1 MRGPL
6 CLIVNPSAGGGRTAR
21 ALPAVQGELARRG
34 LRQRTVLTTSIKH
47 ADELT
52 REAAAAGEI
61 AVSFGGDGMAGA
73 VAHAL
78 RGTDG
83 VLGVLPGGRG
93 NDFARKLGIPSDPV
107 AACAVLADGVER
119 RIDVAEVDGRTF
131 VGIASYGFD
140 SAVQDIAL
148 DARLVKGQAVYLYAT
163 LRALAR
169 WKPVELRFAVDGA
182 APRTVS
188 GYAVA
193 ACNSGVF
200 GGGMLLS
207 PEASLED
214 GLLDVVITGRAS
226 KSRFLRTL
234 PKLFKGTH
242 LEDPTIELLR
252 AREIRVD
259 AERPFRIYADGDP
272 IGETPATIR
281 AVPGALTV
289 LAPAAAR

>member
-21 ALPAVQGELARRG
+21 ALGSVQAELARLG

-52 REAAAAGEI
+52 REAVAAGEI

-78 RGTDG
+78 RDGGG

-93 NDFARKLGIPSDPV
+93 NDFARKLGIPADPV
-107 AACAVLADGVER
+107 AACAVLAEGVER
-119 RIDVAEVDGRTF
+119 RLDVAEVDGRTF

-169 WKPVELRFAVDGA
+169 WKPTELRFVADGGA
-182 APRTVS
+182 ERTVT
-188 GYAVA
+188 GYGVA
-193 ACNSGVF
+193 ACNSGIF
-200 GGGMLLS
+200 GGGMLLA
-207 PEASLED
+207 PDASLED
-214 GLLDVVITGRAS
+214 GLLDVVITNRAG
-226 KSRFLRTL
+226 KLRLLRNL

-242 LEDPTIELLR
+242 VEDPNIEVFR
-252 AREIRVD
+252 ARELRVD
-259 AERPFRIYADGDP
+259 AEHPFRIYADGDP
-272 IGETPATIR
+272 IGHTPATIR
-281 AVPGALTV
+281 AVPGALTALV
-289 LAPAAAR
+289 PG